1 MFRQEEQ
8 ERIPEALAKI
18 FKKLEQDLFDD
29 IVKRISIS
37 KEISRTTD
45 YELYRLAQLRSY
57 DYDLKERIRQAL
69 DESNKTI
76 DSMFDKVIEEGYAHD
91 RSLYEDAGFSFTPLN
106 ENPVMLQLMKAVKE
120 ATKDE
125 IENMSQTV
133 GFLTENFGKS
143 QFEDAT
149 TYFRNKLNETMLAM
163 ATGAYSYDAAL
174 KKTVT
179 ELCNSGIRTVS
190 YESGRHDRV
199 DVAVR
204 RATLTGL
211 AKITGKIAEQ
221 NAEALKTDYF
231 EVSAHPTARPSHMLW
246 QGRVYTKEQLKT
258 ICGLGDVTGLCGA
271 NCYHHYDAF
280 IPGISKRA
288 YTDEQLNKMYEDS
301 LVSKEFNGKKYT
313 LYEATQYQRALER
326 SMRVQDEKIRLLKQ
340 GDGSHEDL
348 MIMKMRRRNTYETY
362 KKLSKTFGLP
372 EHMQRVFTLNKPYD
386 PMPKHTPVK
395 SSTSSASL
403 GSTDDYCKDIS
414 KNWESINSIKTDA
427 SKEIHDQKIF
437 VDSQLSQLGIKE
449 KYKIAQ
455 FSNLNLAGLN
465 GQTIYLR
472 REDLAYTV
480 ARHQGQ
486 FSKEV
491 YTKTPSALTSY
502 DYLFKEKGSYIFIKN
517 ISADLKYRALHIA
530 VRSETDAVY
539 IMHINYRSG
548 KNYEKSIR
556 KLMRNGVLIDKKI
569 DD

>member
-91 RSLYEDAGFSFTPLN
+91 KSLYEDAGLSFTPLN

-163 ATGAYSYDAAL
+163 ATGTYSYDAAL

-246 QGRVYTKEQLKT
+246 QGRVYTKEQLVT
-258 ICGLGDVTGLCGA
+258 VCGLGDVTGLCGA

-362 KKLSKTFGLP
+362 KKLSKEFGLP
-372 EHMQRVFTLNKPYD
+372 EHMNRVFIQNKIKSPA
-386 PMPKHTPVK
+386 PVK
-395 SSTSSASL
+395 KTGFTSEPKESSSIEDVTNEYLSIKKSGISSEDEGKLLLQDGYDQKSHEYEIGIGKWAIEKFGGKVELLRENGKEKMPDSIWNDKLWEYKNPSSL
-403 GSTDDYCKDIS
+403 NAIS
-414 KNWESINSIKTDA
+414 KRLEEGITQIK
-427 SKEIHDQKIF
+427 KNPGGVI
-437 VDSQLSQLGIKE
+437 VDLANDKLADLDYEKVIKNRLFFSAKFDME
-449 KYKIAQ
+449 VIVKRGSEVLKAFRFKYK
-455 FSNLNLAGLN
+455 
-465 GQTIYLR
+465 
-472 REDLAYTV
+472 
-480 ARHQGQ
+480 
-486 FSKEV
+486 K
-491 YTKTPSALTSY
+491 
-502 DYLFKEKGSYIFIKN
+502 
-517 ISADLKYRALHIA
+517 
-530 VRSETDAVY
+530 
-539 IMHINYRSG
+539 
-548 KNYEKSIR
+548 
-556 KLMRNGVLIDKKI
+556 
-569 DD
+569 

>member
-1 MFRQEEQ
+1 MFAKEEQ
-8 ERIPEALAKI
+8 ERIPEELAKI
-18 FKKLEQDLFDD
+18 FKKLEQDVFDD
-29 IVKRISIS
+29 IIKRISAS
-37 KEISRTTD
+37 KDISRTTD
-45 YELYRLAQLRSY
+45 YEMYRLSQLRTY
-57 DYDLKERIRQAL
+57 DYSLKERIKLAL
-69 DESNKTI
+69 RESTETI

-91 RSLYEDAGFSFTPLN
+91 KSLYEDAGLSFTPLN

-163 ATGAYSYDAAL
+163 ATGTYSYDAAL

-231 EVSAHPTARPSHMLW
+231 EVSAHSTARPSHMLW
-246 QGRVYTKEQLKT
+246 QGRVYTKEQLVT
-258 ICGLGDVTGLCGA
+258 VCGLGEVTGLCGA

-362 KKLSKTFGLP
+362 KKLSKTFDLP

-386 PMPKHTPVK
+386 LMPKHTPVK
-395 SSTSSASL
+395 SSTPLTPPTSSENV
-403 GSTDDYCKDIS
+403 T
-414 KNWESINSIKTDA
+414 
-427 SKEIHDQKIF
+427 
-437 VDSQLSQLGIKE
+437 IKE
-449 KYKIAQ
+449 RQNIIQNKQIGEISDENAKVIEDIRSKIVVVPETT
-455 FSNLNLAGLN
+455 SNHIKIDHPERL
-465 GQTIYLR
+465 T
-472 REDLAYTV
+472 EDLNNVSEAINNPTLI
-480 ARHQGQ
+480 AKDERWI
-486 FSKEV
+486 
-491 YTKTPSALTSY
+491 
-502 DYLFKEKGSYIFIKN
+502 KGDLNRENTYIFAKDKGEKAILGVYVK
-517 ISADLKYRALHIA
+517 IETAQEKIDLGLYNWVITYFRTKR
-530 VRSETDAVY
+530 
-539 IMHINYRSG
+539 
-548 KNYEKSIR
+548 R
-556 KLMRNGVLIDKKI
+556 KLLNKYEENNLLKTKK
-569 DD
+569 